1 MYTFILDPKPFGT
14 LKLASSGQLDC
25 SASRDRARLS
35 SQRRRKKPSLDHV
48 RSLGNIS
55 MIFPENMP
63 HLAIQEEEEGG
74 GGDARHSV
82 ATPMKLPHAPPPKV
96 KPRTQPRRRVSSP
109 EPGENKSDET
119 ESPKP
124 AKRPIPVPRSASKEK
139 AGEGGGEPTED
150 KGKSSTPEVQPQTA
164 SPSRAKK
171 PVRTSL
177 HDDSTAPA
185 TSSPTPPTKKPK
197 PVPPKPSPRTN
208 TPVQDSSSQGDL
220 LEGLKRKDPAELTV
234 KEKMMLAQQA
244 MAKQAEYKSKGM
256 APPVRKKMVPLPKS
270 SSIDVSDSPTKQKRE
285 SKMEDDDKKED
296 EVDGGTME
304 RSKSMEDLDD
314 VTPKRQPRKLPP
326 GAFNIGIPM
335 GLPGE
340 TRHRS
345 YTVASGAST
354 DSNEHTQSTEEQPA
368 QAENEEH
375 NDDPEI
381 SRSDTQV
388 SDKSQPSPQTTPKTT
403 PKKSPMT
410 TPIHS
415 GTAES
420 SPEISKKLP
429 SSSSADNLDYSE
441 DELDGPSPEIDQ
453 EEMLR
458 GASHITSSATPDLEN
473 VLFWSP
479 EVVGMWLGN
488 IGLGSH
494 AGAFKEKGVKG
505 YLLFDMDNN
514 TKLKVRERNVLLC
527 TVKPAY
533 SGPNNTVLIMKVS
546 LFQRF
551 INTCLYC
558 IGTVTTCP
566 ELSLF

>member
-1 MYTFILDPKPFGT
+1 
-14 LKLASSGQLDC
+14 
-25 SASRDRARLS
+25 
-35 SQRRRKKPSLDHV
+35 
-48 RSLGNIS
+48 

-63 HLAIQEEEEGG
+63 RLAIQEEEEGG
-74 GGDARHSV
+74 HST
-82 ATPMKLPHAPPPKV
+82 ATPMKLPQAPPPKV

-109 EPGENKSDET
+109 EPGEIKSEET

-139 AGEGGGEPTED
+139 AGDGGGEQSED

-177 HDDSTAPA
+177 HDDSTPPVS
-185 TSSPTPPTKKPK
+185 SSPVPPTKKPK

-208 TPVQDSSSQGDL
+208 TPVQDPAPLGDP

-270 SSIDVSDSPTKQKRE
+270 SSIDVSDSPTRQKRG
-285 SKMEDDDKKED
+285 SKVEDEDKKGED
-296 EVDGGTME
+296 EPDGPGTME
-304 RSKSMEDLDD
+304 RSKSMEELDE
-314 VTPKRQPRKLPP
+314 VTPKKQPRKLPP

-340 TRHRS
+340 MRHRS
-345 YTVASGAST
+345 YTVASGTST

-368 QAENEEH
+368 QPENEET

-381 SRSDTQV
+381 SRSDTQI
-388 SDKSQPSPQTTPKTT
+388 SDKSQPSPQTTPGTT

-415 GTAES
+415 GNAES

-458 GASHITSSATPDLEN
+458 GASHNTSSATPDFEN
-473 VLFWSP
+473 VLFWSS

-505 YLLFDMDNN
+505 YLLFDLDNN
-514 TKLKVRERNVLLC
+514 KLKV
-527 TVKPAY
+527 
-533 SGPNNTVLIMKVS
+533 S
-546 LFQRF
+546 RF
-551 INTCLYC
+551 FL
-558 IGTVTTCP
+558 
-566 ELSLF
+566 